1 MARSLA
7 QIKNQM
13 ERLQSEAIAIQ
24 EKERAEVIE
33 RIQTAIN
40 HYALTADELL
50 AAKRPRRG
58 RLREPVA
65 LKATNHPNSG
75 GRSEGKGEVPAKY
88 RDQSGN
94 SWTGRG
100 RRPKWLVA
108 ALAEGKLLDEFAL

>member
-7 QIKNQM
+7 QIKNQI

-40 HYALTADELL
+40 HYALTADELF
-50 AAKRPRRG
+50 AAKRPKRG
-58 RLREPVA
+58 RRREPVA
-65 LKATNHPNSG
+65 LKATNHPNS
-75 GRSEGKGEVPAKY
+75 RSRSGGKGEVPAKY

-100 RRPKWLVA
+100 RRPRWLVA
-108 ALAEGKLLDEFAL
+108 ALAEGRLLDEFAL